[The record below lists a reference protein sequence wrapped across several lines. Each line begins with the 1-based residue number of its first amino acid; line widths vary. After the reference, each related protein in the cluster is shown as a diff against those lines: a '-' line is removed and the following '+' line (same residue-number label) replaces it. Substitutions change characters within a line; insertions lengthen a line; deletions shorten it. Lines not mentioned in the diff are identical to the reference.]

1 MELCM
6 LTRAMGQ
13 GFNTHASDAHGW
25 WLRGSVATD
34 DQNTNFRVVE
44 DLTPETIGAVAQV
57 NVVEGAEGFVLRG
70 LTQKLNKMRKEME
83 SRL

>member
-1 MELCM
+1 M
-6 LTRAMGQ
+6 
-13 GFNTHASDAHGW
+13 
-25 WLRGSVATD
+25 
-34 DQNTNFRVVE
+34 VE
-44 DLTPETIGAVAQV
+44 EFTPEKIGAVAQI